1 MRIYLKQVLQF
12 SVDGT
17 AAYDLIIIFKI
28 LQRQQAILLIYQF
41 KLTFEI
47 GIAIRI
53 PPVTSSVGSKR
64 RYVSEWKAA

>member
-1 MRIYLKQVLQF
+1 MRIYLKQVHQF

-17 AAYDLIIIFKI
+17 EACDLIIISKI

-47 GIAIRI
+47 AIKII
-53 PPVTSSVGSKR
+53 PPVTSSIGSKR

>member
-17 AAYDLIIIFKI
+17 AACDLIIILKI

-41 KLTFEI
+41 KLTFE
-47 GIAIRI
+47 IAIRI